1 MSMRSTVGLVMACAV
16 GGIIQ
21 VVIVSALHAA
31 ASVPAQNDKGRADM
45 TEKNIRFFYDP
56 KPERGVP
63 LEARDAG
70 TAPDEPSQPNESKSN
85 IAFRTVRDL
94 KDYGALR
101 NVIHGS
107 VAAIKIRYFDIGVID
122 RARVEPFLKALLASE
137 SGNTHS
143 FVFWAEA
150 LGVPVIE
157 AYIHFQDPSNPGYL
171 LVWSGRA
178 VYRDPSG
185 KWWFTASPLIG
196 PAK

>member
-1 MSMRSTVGLVMACAV
+1 MSMRSTAGLAMACTV

-21 VVIVSALHAA
+21 FVIVSALHAA
-31 ASVPAQNDKGRADM
+31 ADVAEQDDKGRAGM

-63 LEARDAG
+63 LAARDAG
-70 TAPDEPSQPNESKSN
+70 TAPHAPSPPGGSTPN
-85 IAFRTVRDL
+85 IAFRMVRDL

-101 NVIHGS
+101 NVIRGS
-107 VAAIKIRYFDIGVID
+107 VAAIKIRYFDAGVID

-143 FVFWAEA
+143 FAFWAEA
-150 LGVPVIE
+150 LGVPMIE
-157 AYIHFQDPSNPGYL
+157 AYIHFQAPSNPGYL

-185 KWWFTASPLIG
+185 KWWFTASPMIG